1 MKLLL
6 ISVFLISIIFFISIP
21 DAFGGTYLVNVPMG
35 AAGGVGNFE
44 PDTIKIESGD
54 IIKWAIFDRGIH
66 SVTSDSGLFDSGPM
80 EANKAGSTCFPNCK
94 SFTYIFH
101 DYGTYNYHCQFHS
114 WMQGS
119 VIVGGVGSTASA
131 KDCTNVGCVYLDNQR
146 YGVSEG
152 RTVLV
157 KIYGKVNNSMN
168 TDFVF
173 LTIKEPSGKLTQHKI
188 PVTRTGYFENPM
200 QISYDKRGK
209 YDVIVRGEYNPN
221 GSQLGSVW
229 FKVVKTSTMS
239 QQKEI
244 TPTSIILNTDLQR
257 YEKGSIIG
265 IAGQLVPY
273 QGGSS
278 EVTIKVSSPNGNI
291 VNIDQVQPSSIGTF
305 SATVNTSN
313 WYNEGNYEIKA
324 KYENLIKSTTFAFT
338 IPTPSSTSKTSTF
351 LKLDSLDN
359 TFKAKGTNSRA
370 DVTFSGELDISG
382 RTSSPTNPYHAEI
395 KLVFTG
401 FTYDGKDHHKILT
414 HADGTFDF
422 GVTMP
427 IGEGYGVQAVFDGD
441 KKFEPTK
448 SQTEYFIVTL
458 ATSPPQPSPPQP
470 SPPSSGVAGMEWI
483 MILIPV
489 IIIVVVVVAI
499 KSRKKTSR
507 TAPQRRTFGVKQP
520 KKRRTGSPASVPPS
534 RESASTF
541 AHYECPN
548 CHSENVVQ
556 NPNGSEYCPDCG
568 WKS

>member
-1 MKLLL
+1 MKFLL
-6 ISVFLISIIFFISIP
+6 ISVFLISIICFISIP
-21 DAFGGTYLVNVPMG
+21 DAFGGTKLVHVPMG
-35 AAGGVGNFE
+35 AAGGAGNFTPSTLYVE
-44 PDTIKIESGD
+44 KGDTV
-54 IIKWAIFDRGIH
+54 KWSIFDRGTH
-66 SVTSDSGLFDSGPM
+66 TVTSNSGLFDSGAM
-80 EANKAGSTCFPNCK
+80 EANKAASSCYPNCK
-94 SFTYIFH
+94 PFTYTF
-101 DYGTYNYHCQFHS
+101 DSGGSYNYHCKFHS

-119 VIVGGVGSTASA
+119 VIVGGIGSTASV
-131 KDCTNVGCVYLDNQR
+131 KDCKNMGCVYLDNQR

-173 LTIKEPSGKLTQHKI
+173 LDIKEPSGKLTEHKI

-209 YDVIVRGEYNPN
+209 YDVIVRGEYNPS
-221 GSQLGSVW
+221 GSKIGSVW
-229 FKVVKTSTMS
+229 FEVVKTSAIS
-239 QQKEI
+239 PQKEI
-244 TPTSIILNTDLQR
+244 TPTSIILKTDSER

-278 EVTIKVSSPNGNI
+278 EVTIKVSSPNGNV

-305 SATVNTSN
+305 SATANTSN
-313 WYNEGNYEIKA
+313 WSNEGNYEIKV

-338 IPTPSSTSKTSTF
+338 IPTPGSTSKTSTF

-370 DVTFSGELDISG
+370 DMTFSGQLLSAD
-382 RTSSPTNPYHAEI
+382 R
-395 KLVFTG
+395 KLFITGAPITLKFTG
-401 FTYDGKDHHKILT
+401 FTFDGKDHDKIT
-414 HADGTFDF
+414 TDDDGKFNEKF
-422 GVTMP
+422 TMP
-427 IGEGYGVQAVFDGD
+427 IGKDYRVQAVFDGD

-458 ATSPPQPSPPQP
+458 ATSPPQPSPR
-470 SPPSSGVAGMEWI
+470 SSGVAGMEWI

-507 TAPQRRTFGVKQP
+507 TTPQRRTFGVKQP
-520 KKRRTGSPASVPPS
+520 KKRRTGSPANVPPS
-534 RESASTF
+534 GESASTF